1 MNLRKRQKATVEVH
15 TSALNDIMFFLML
28 FFLLASA
35 VVNPQVVKLLL
46 PRSDSGQQS
55 TAQKTVTVSI
65 TENLEYLVEKQKVT
79 LETMKQTIE
88 TYQQASPDLTLVLYV
103 ARGVSIENTMAVFD
117 VANQLK
123 LKVVLAVEPKKNNDL
138 PQRRK

>member
-1 MNLRKRQKATVEVH
+1 MNLRKRNKGTVEVH

-35 VVNPQVVKLLL
+35 AVNPQVVKLLL

-55 TAQKTVTVSI
+55 AAQKTVTVSI
-65 TENLEYLVEKQKVT
+65 NDNLTYFVEKQPVT
-79 LETMKQTIE
+79 LDKMKASIE
-88 TYQQASPDLTLVLYV
+88 SYQKASPDLTIVLYV

-123 LKVVLAVEPKKNNDL
+123 LKVVLAVEPKK
-138 PQRRK
+138 

>member
-1 MNLRKRQKATVEVH
+1 MNLRKRNKATVEVH

-46 PRSDSGQQS
+46 PRSESGQQS
-55 TAQKTVTVSI
+55 SAQKTVTVSI
-65 TENLEYLVEKQKVT
+65 DDKLNYFVEKQPVT
-79 LETMKQTIE
+79 LETMKASIE
-88 TYQQASPDLTLVLYV
+88 NYQRASPDLTIVLYV
-103 ARGVSIENTMAVFD
+103 ARGVSIENTMSVFD

-123 LKVVLAVEPKKNNDL
+123 LKVVLAVEPKK
-138 PQRRK
+138 

>member
-1 MNLRKRQKATVEVH
+1 MNLRKRNKATVEVH

-46 PRSDSGQQS
+46 PRSESGQQS
-55 TAQKTVTVSI
+55 SAQKTVTVSI
-65 TENLEYLVEKQKVT
+65 DDKLNYFVEKQAVT
-79 LETMKQTIE
+79 LETMKASIE
-88 TYQQASPDLTLVLYV
+88 NYQRASPDLTIVLYV
-103 ARGVSIENTMAVFD
+103 ARGVSIENTMSVFD

-123 LKVVLAVEPKKNNDL
+123 LKVVLAVEPKK
-138 PQRRK
+138 

>member
-1 MNLRKRQKATVEVH
+1 MNLRKRNKATVEVH

-35 VVNPQVVKLLL
+35 AVNPQVVKLLL

-55 TAQKTVTVSI
+55 SSQKTVTVSI
-65 TENLEYLVEKQKVT
+65 DDKLNYFVEKQPVT
-79 LETMKQTIE
+79 LETMKANIE
-88 TYQQASPDLTLVLYV
+88 TFQRDSPDLTIVLYV

-123 LKVVLAVEPKKNNDL
+123 LKVVLAVEPKK
-138 PQRRK
+138 

>member
-1 MNLRKRQKATVEVH
+1 MNLRKRQKSTVEVH
-15 TSALNDIMFFLML
+15 TSALNDIMFFLLL

-46 PRSDSGQQS
+46 PRSESGKQS

-65 TENLEYLVEKQKVT
+65 NEQLEYFVEKKQVT
-79 LETMKQTIE
+79 LDNLKAAVE

-103 ARGVSIENTMAVFD
+103 ARGVSIENTMQVFD

-123 LKVVLAVEPKKNNDL
+123 LKVVLAVEPKK
-138 PQRRK
+138 

>member
-1 MNLRKRQKATVEVH
+1 MNLRKRNKATVEVH

-46 PRSDSGQQS
+46 PRSESGQQS
-55 TAQKTVTVSI
+55 NAQKTVTVSI
-65 TENLEYLVEKQKVT
+65 DENLKYFVEKQPVT
-79 LETMKQTIE
+79 LEQLKTEVEK
-88 TYQQASPDLTLVLYV
+88 YQQSSPDLTLVLYV
-103 ARGVSIENTMAVFD
+103 ARGVSIENTMLVFD

-123 LKVVLAVEPKKNNDL
+123 LKVVLAVEPKK
-138 PQRRK
+138 